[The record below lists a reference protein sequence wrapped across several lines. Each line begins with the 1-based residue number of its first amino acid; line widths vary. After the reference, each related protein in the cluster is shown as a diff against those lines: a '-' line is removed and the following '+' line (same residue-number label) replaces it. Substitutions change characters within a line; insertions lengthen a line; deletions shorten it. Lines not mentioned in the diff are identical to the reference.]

1 MRIVRYPVIDAMISV
16 AAKPIRD
23 SLELLPSEVDGRGI
37 RLRRV
42 GATSPRSVLGNAS
55 QLEQLF
61 LKLCL
66 NAPEAMDSYGEITR
80 RVADHSD
87 GGGSTLLVEPTR
99 VPA

>member
-1 MRIVRYPVIDAMISV
+1 MRIVRYPVIDTMISV
-16 AAKPIRD
+16 AAE
-23 SLELLPSEVDGRGI
+23 SLELLPPEFAGRGI

-42 GATSPRSVLGNAS
+42 GDTSPRPRLGNAS

-66 NAPEAMDSYGEITR
+66 NAPEAMDPHGEITI

-87 GGGSTLLVEPTR
+87 GGGSTLLVEPIR